1 MAGHGQGLDLVER
14 PVVRPEETAKLQAG
28 MVISLHPTAKTKY
41 AAACIADTYVIGN
54 SGAVPLYRN
63 LFDDNDLI
71 VVN

>member
-1 MAGHGQGLDLVER
+1 M
-14 PVVRPEETAKLQAG
+14 VRPEETAKLQAG

-54 SGAVPLYRN
+54 SGAVPMYRN
-63 LFDDNDLI
+63 LFDDSDLI